1 MTDIATSTFTLNDV
15 VVGKTVLRGRST
27 SGSLV
32 AGTVSRIL
40 PGVGFDVGSAFLW
53 REFAIV
59 TTGTAAAAA
68 AATGDIPSLLGYPDC
83 EFWAAQGVEPLFVAT
98 ASNYFDSALPT
109 PVEELRRLLEE
120 SRDVAEGLGGAY
132 LAAWKRQFATT
143 EPRELEGEW
152 LTLEDLAGLGIP
164 AGYFIKPDP
173 VLTRVETRRY
183 LLEELERYLQGPL
196 LEDAVAASA
205 SASASAGAG
214 AAGPASRMARLYSVL
229 KAAGKLPLG
238 SVSEQMG
245 HVAKWIFTV
254 IQTSLTLG
262 APSAPTDYEEL
273 AMAFWDVDLLPN
285 KKTIGSYWD
294 YSPFEALRRAPP
306 LTSTEAMAEAE
317 DTVPPLPASPTATAT
332 ATDEEDYS
340 DMPPLVPIDS
350 SFRGPVLDSEDYSDM
365 PGLISLDELQQQQRA
380 FEEEEEYVVYSRTP
394 QLPQSLIDTVG
405 GSVEALFNF
414 ALRPVTVPVWGIA
427 LAFAILPTLLMS
439 KC

>member
-27 SGSLV
+27 AGSLV

-59 TTGTAAAAA
+59 ADGTAAAAA
-68 AATGDIPSLLGYPDC
+68 GDIPSLLGYPDC

-143 EPRELEGEW
+143 EPRELEGDW
-152 LTLEDLAGLGIP
+152 LTLEDLPPRSWGCKDLAGLGIP

-196 LEDAVAASA
+196 LTDAVASA
-205 SASASAGAG
+205 SASAPAGAG
-214 AAGPASRMARLYSVL
+214 GPASRMARLYSVL
-229 KAAGKLPLG
+229 KAAGKLPPG

-306 LTSTEAMAEAE
+306 LTEAEAMAEAE
-317 DTVPPLPASPTATAT
+317 DTVPPLPASPAAEE
-332 ATDEEDYS
+332 EEDYS
-340 DMPPLVPIDS
+340 DMPPLVPIDA

-365 PGLISLDELQQQQRA
+365 PGLISLEELHQQQQRA
-380 FEEEEEYVVYSRTP
+380 FEEEEEEYVVSP

-427 LAFAILPTLLMS
+427 LALAILPTLLMS